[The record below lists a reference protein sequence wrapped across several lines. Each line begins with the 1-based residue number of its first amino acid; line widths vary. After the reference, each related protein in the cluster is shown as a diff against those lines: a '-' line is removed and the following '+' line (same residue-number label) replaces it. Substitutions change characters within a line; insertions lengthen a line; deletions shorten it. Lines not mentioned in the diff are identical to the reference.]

1 LLWYEIRNN
10 LKKIY
15 TMKDA
20 FDIDH
25 TETVEVLNELA
36 ELNMD
41 RILGYELAISELG
54 NQDADLKILF
64 AILVGDSYQ
73 YLTELEKQITALD
86 HEMITGS
93 YNSGKIYRRWMDR
106 SLAIKI
112 IGRKAVLSGCEFI
125 EDEIKNG
132 YEAVLDQSRLSDEL
146 RSIILD
152 QKKSLKMSHTKIKEL
167 CILRPWMQ
175 ESLLLRTSA

>member
-1 LLWYEIRNN
+1 MTN
-10 LKKIY
+10 
-15 TMKDA
+15 DA

-25 TETVEVLNELA
+25 TETVEVLNDLA

-41 RILGYELAISELG
+41 RILGYEIAVSELG

-64 AILVGDSYQ
+64 AILIGDSYQ
-73 YLTELEKQITALD
+73 YLNELEKQITALD

-93 YNSGKIYRRWMDR
+93 YNSGKIYRRWLDR

-112 IGRKAVLSGCEFI
+112 AGRKAVLSGCEFI
-125 EDEIKNG
+125 EDEIQNG
-132 YEAVLDQSRLSDEL
+132 YETVLNEARLSDDL
-146 RSIILD
+146 RSFIAD
-152 QKKSLKMSHTKIKEL
+152 QKRSLKMSHTKIKEL

-175 ESLLLRTSA
+175 ESMMLRTSA